1 MRFMTSAVV
10 ALTTVFALVP
20 AGAQQPDCSPGR
32 PLLSMPEI
40 ESKDG
45 KLQGVVLLGDE
56 KRSLSEDASGAGCE
70 SLDLRFFQG
79 WSTQEPREEWP
90 STGDPIPGPTLRAKV
105 GDLVQLTFLN
115 QIDLSKFSNTLDLGE
130 QGKTDGCD
138 SARAPH
144 PDDPEESVLIYPRIE
159 LDGPDAQGDEYPN
172 CLHGSSTANIHF
184 HGIHSTPSTTGD
196 NVLLF
201 IRPAL
206 RVGAEL
212 LPDDAFVE
220 KQFAELFDRCAAD
233 GPPESWEQMPAGWQ
247 AEQKKLLETYDRT
260 APYKGEIGALPAA
273 LRLWPKNEARLSQGL
288 WPQYSIGAYP
298 HCFPLPDYDRGGVK
312 MGQAPGTHWYH
323 AHKHG
328 STALNVTNGMT
339 GAFVI
344 EGGYDDAL
352 REFYKETPEH
362 ENWGLEEQVLMIQQ
376 LQASLNLLS
385 GNPDASAPPL
395 SVNGRLRPVVRMKPN
410 QVQLWRVINA
420 APRSFVQLYGFTGP
434 EGQDLPEWR
443 QTAQD
448 GVQLAYENYERIGA
462 PDARINLASGNRAD
476 LLVKAPDEEGVYE
489 LQIVESVRDIPTGD
503 PKTLL
508 TVRVE
513 ADDEPIDPP
522 MDFIEAEADFPAQP
536 EFLADIT
543 GPYYLRRGLYFNTVP
558 GTVYG
563 QGKGLP
569 HHQID
574 GKLFEGHDVDQTMY
588 LDTVEEWTVYNL
600 TPNIAHPFHIHVN
613 PFQVV
618 EVFQPNDPA
627 AANKNHR
634 CYADPL
640 RPETWKPC
648 ERLEPPYVWWDVFG
662 IPTGREEDLPATVC
676 TELDRCPVEIRQYTS
691 CEDGEC
697 TVTIPGYFKMRSRF
711 VDYTGQFV
719 IHCHILGH
727 EDRGMMQ
734 LVEVVP
740 TKSKTPYEHH

>member
-1 MRFMTSAVV
+1 MRFLSSAVC
-10 ALTTVFALVP
+10 ALTMMLALAP
-20 AGAQQPDCSPGR
+20 AGAQEPDCSPGR

-45 KLQGVVLLGDE
+45 KLKGVVLLADE
-56 KRSLSEDASGAGCE
+56 VRSLSEDSSGAGCE
-70 SLDLRFFQG
+70 RLDLRFFQG
-79 WSTQEPREEWP
+79 WSTQEPRKEWP
-90 STGDPIPGPTLRAKV
+90 STGDPIPGPTLRARV

-115 QIDLSKFSNTLDLGE
+115 QLDLSKFSNTLDLGE

-138 SARAPH
+138 TARAPD

-159 LDGPDAQGDEYPN
+159 VDGPDAQGDAYPN
-172 CLHGSSTANIHF
+172 CLHGSSTANLHF
-184 HGIHSTPSTTGD
+184 HGVHSTPSTTGD

-206 RVGAEL
+206 REGGKL
-212 LPDDAFVE
+212 LPEDAFVE
-220 KQFAELFDRCAAD
+220 EQFAELFDRCEAN
-233 GPPESWEQMPAGWQ
+233 GPPERWEQMPADWQ
-247 AEQKKLLETYDRT
+247 ARQRELLQTYDRT
-260 APYKGEIGALPAA
+260 APYQGVPGALPAEMK
-273 LRLWPKNEARLSQGL
+273 LWPKNEARLKDGL

-298 HCFPLPDYDRGGVK
+298 HCFPLPDYDRGEVK

-344 EGGYDDAL
+344 EGDYDDAL
-352 REFYKETPEH
+352 RKFYGE
-362 ENWGLEEQVLMIQQ
+362 GFVEQVLMIQQ
-376 LQASLNLLS
+376 LQGSLNLLS
-385 GNPDASAPPL
+385 GNPNASPPPL
-395 SVNGRLRPVVRMKPN
+395 AVNGRLRPVVAMKPN

-434 EGQDLPEWR
+434 AGQDLPEWR

-462 PDARINLASGNRAD
+462 VDARILLASGNRAD
-476 LLVKAPDEEGVYE
+476 LLVKAPDEQGTYE
-489 LQIVESVRDIPTGD
+489 LQIVESVSDLPGGS

-508 TVRVE
+508 TVQVE
-513 ADDEPIDPP
+513 ADDQPVDPP
-522 MDFIEAEADFPAQP
+522 MDFIEDEADYPVQP
-536 EFLADIT
+536 EFLADVI

-558 GTVYG
+558 GATYG
-563 QGKGLP
+563 GGQGLP
-569 HHQID
+569 HHEID
-574 GKLFEGHDVDQTMY
+574 GKLFEGHDVDQTMF

-634 CYADPL
+634 CYANPT

-648 ERLEPPYVWWDVFG
+648 ERLEPPYVWWDVFA
-662 IPTGREEDLPATVC
+662 IPTGRREELPASVC

-691 CEDGEC
+691 CKDGKC
-697 TVTIPGYFKMRSRF
+697 QVTIPGYFKMRSRF

-719 IHCHILGH
+719 LHCHILGH

-734 LVEVVP
+734 LVEVVR
-740 TKSKTPYEHH
+740 KSKTPYEHH

>member
-1 MRFMTSAVV
+1 MRFLSTAVC
-10 ALTTVFALVP
+10 ALTTMLALAP
-20 AGAQQPDCSPGR
+20 ARAQQPDCSPGR
-32 PLLSMPEI
+32 PLLSIPEI
-40 ESKDG
+40 ASKDG
-45 KLQGVVLLGDE
+45 KLKGVVLLGDE
-56 KRSLSEDASGAGCE
+56 VRSLSEDSSGAGCE
-70 SLDLRFFQG
+70 PLDLRFFQG
-79 WSTQEPREEWP
+79 WSTQEPRKEWP
-90 STGDPIPGPTLRAKV
+90 STGDPMPGPTLRARV

-115 QIDLSKFSNTLDLGE
+115 QIDLSKFSNTLDLGM

-138 SARAPH
+138 TARAPD
-144 PDDPEESVLIYPRIE
+144 PNDPEESVLIYPRIE

-172 CLHGSSTANIHF
+172 CLHGSSTANLHF

-206 RVGAEL
+206 REGGRL
-212 LPDDAFVE
+212 LPEDAFVE
-220 KQFAELFDRCAAD
+220 QQFAELFDECAAN
-233 GPPESWEQMPAGWQ
+233 GPPQSWEQMPAAWQ
-247 AEQKKLLETYDRT
+247 ARQKELLETYDRT
-260 APYKGEIGALPAA
+260 APYKGVPGALPAGMK
-273 LRLWPKNEARLSQGL
+273 LWPKNEARLSQGL

-298 HCFPLPDYDRGGVK
+298 HCFPLPDYDRGEVK

-344 EGGYDDAL
+344 EGDYDAAL
-352 REFYKETPEH
+352 RKHYGD
-362 ENWGLEEQVLMIQQ
+362 GLEEQVLMIQQ

-395 SVNGRLRPVVRMKPN
+395 YVNGRLRPVVTMKPN

-420 APRSFVQLYGFTGP
+420 APRSFVQLYGFTSP
-434 EGQDLPEWR
+434 EGQELPAWR
-443 QTAQD
+443 QIAQD
-448 GVQLAYENYERIGA
+448 GVQLAYQNYDRIGTVG
-462 PDARINLASGNRAD
+462 ARINLTSGNRAD
-476 LLVKAPDEEGVYE
+476 LLLRAPAQAGTYE
-489 LQIVESVRDIPTGD
+489 LQIVESVRDIPRGN

-508 TVRVE
+508 TIEVAGSPV
-513 ADDEPIDPP
+513 DPP
-522 MDFIEAEADFPAQP
+522 MDFIKTEGEFPDQP

-543 GPYYLRRGLYFNTVP
+543 GPFYLRRGLYFNTVP
-558 GTVYG
+558 GSDYG
-563 QGKGLP
+563 GGHGLP
-569 HHQID
+569 HHEID
-574 GKLFEGHDVDQTMY
+574 GRLFEGHHVDQTMT

-600 TPNIAHPFHIHVN
+600 TPDIAHPFHIHVN

-634 CYADPL
+634 CYSDPA

-662 IPTGREEDLPATVC
+662 IPTARQDELPASVC
-676 TELDRCPVEIRQYTS
+676 TELDRCPLELRQYTS
-691 CEDGEC
+691 CEDGTC
-697 TVTIPGYFKMRSRF
+697 QVTIPGYFKMRSRF

-719 IHCHILGH
+719 LHCHILGH

-734 LVEVVP
+734 LVEVVA
-740 TKSKTPYEHH
+740 KSKTAYEHH